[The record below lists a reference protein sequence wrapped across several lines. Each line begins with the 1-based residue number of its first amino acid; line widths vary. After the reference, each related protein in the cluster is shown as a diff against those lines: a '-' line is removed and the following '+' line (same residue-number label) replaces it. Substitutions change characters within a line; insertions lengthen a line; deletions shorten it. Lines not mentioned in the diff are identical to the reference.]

1 MNIHYRMASGWTNG
15 VTLKMLDLI
24 CPKEQPCDN
33 VPATRPL
40 SESTTQ
46 PLKKK
51 RRNLRLNF
59 VHIEQCHYVHK
70 IGIALS
76 SPRNTTLS
84 TVYAFIF
91 FY

>member
-1 MNIHYRMASGWTNG
+1 MTGRKSWWKKYDVSTTGTGGGGGEYPLQDGFGWTNG

-46 PLKKK
+46 PLKQK

-59 VHIEQCHYVHK
+59 
-70 IGIALS
+70 
-76 SPRNTTLS
+76 
-84 TVYAFIF
+84 TVYRAMPLRA
-91 FY
+91 

>member
-1 MNIHYRMASGWTNG
+1 M
-15 VTLKMLDLI
+15 TLKMLDLI

-46 PLKKK
+46 PLKQK
-51 RRNLRLNF
+51 RGGTYALTLLY
-59 VHIEQCHYVHK
+59 IEQCHYMHK

>member
-1 MNIHYRMASGWTNG
+1 MKPVEEKVAHKVIQSQLNNIEGNGGHDHKGAQAGDG

-46 PLKKK
+46 PLKQK
-51 RRNLRLNF
+51 
-59 VHIEQCHYVHK
+59 E
-70 IGIALS
+70 AE
-76 SPRNTTLS
+76 PTP
-84 TVYAFIF
+84 
-91 FY
+91 